1 MTDKT
6 VSAVLEIKNKKGLHA
21 RAAAAFVKAIEDL
34 DAEVTVER
42 IGQKVNGCSIMGLM
56 MLAAAKGTTILV
68 TCAGNQA
75 KEALDALTLLID
87 GDGRIVD
94 NAYPRNNAAGGIFDA
109 LNPRS
114 LAANPRQI
122 AADPA
127 AEL

>member
-42 IGQKVNGCSIMGLM
+42 IGQYVNGCSIMGLM
-56 MLAAAKGTTILV
+56 MLAAAKGTTISV

-87 GDGRIVD
+87 SKFG
-94 NAYPRNNAAGGIFDA
+94 
-109 LNPRS
+109 
-114 LAANPRQI
+114 
-122 AADPA
+122 
-127 AEL
+127 EE